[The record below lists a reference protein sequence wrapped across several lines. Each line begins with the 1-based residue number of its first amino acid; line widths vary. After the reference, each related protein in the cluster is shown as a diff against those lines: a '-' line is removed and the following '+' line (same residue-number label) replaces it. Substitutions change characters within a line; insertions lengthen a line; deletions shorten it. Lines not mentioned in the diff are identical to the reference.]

1 MGVIVLGI
9 KWTSYGRET
18 AMYVQYV
25 GRECPLSLTGSFDNL
40 REDLIDMVAG
50 L

>member
-9 KWTSYGRET
+9 KWTSYGREI

-25 GRECPLSLTGSFDNL
+25 GRECPLTGSFDNL